1 MFIGKYCQTALQ
13 RDCNTLYSPQWCVWD
28 PVSPYFH
35 QWLCY
40 QTRHVILWNASKFPL
55 SSCLLLQV
63 FFPSFSFLVTFG
75 FLPASLCENSYT
87 FSTLILLIPFPHF
100 TNNFIFSAHKVPLKF
115 LYSSSWFSEKKKKE
129 KKKQTIL
136 LSQPAGHP
144 EPRKNVN
151 RETQKS
157 LTRVKISEGINASW
171 HNSEGKNIKKNS
183 ALFPW

>member
-100 TNNFIFSAHKVPLKF
+100 TNNFIFSAHKVSLKF
-115 LYSSSWFSEKKKKE
+115 LYSSSWFSEKKKTK
-129 KKKQTIL
+129 
-136 LSQPAGHP
+136 
-144 EPRKNVN
+144 RKN
-151 RETQKS
+151 RLFYS
-157 LTRVKISEGINASW
+157 LNLLAIQNQERMLI
-171 HNSEGKNIKKNS
+171 GKLKN
-183 ALFPW
+183 L